1 MTTALNISIEPALM
15 ATIVAT
21 LKTAEL
27 GRLMRAVSAAMTG
40 EDEATVQQPLNNS
53 GLRLAFALL
62 QPSIADARERLASNR
77 ANGARGG
84 RPRKDA
90 RPAAGEPA
98 AASDEEAQKG
108 VLTKKSKKE
117 TLPPTP
123 PIKEKNKKNNFS
135 LSSPAR
141 DEETGGLP
149 AVAAVCPIEE
159 LQQRLLG
166 EQPWL
171 DELCMSRRIRAE
183 DMSRYIAD
191 FVNYLRERDMT
202 ESLSQAKVHF
212 VNQLPFI
219 IKKYQ
224 LQSNNQYHETHQKF
238 IADPVARRRFE
249 QECRRQEVCRAIAE
263 LTAESQRPA
272 VIPF

>member
-1 MTTALNISIEPALM
+1 MTRVYLCSIKNNLRTINTMTTALNISIEPALM

-98 AASDEEAQKG
+98 TASDEEAQKG

-123 PIKEKNKKNNFS
+123 PI
-135 LSSPAR
+135 
-141 DEETGGLP
+141 T
-149 AVAAVCPIEE
+149 
-159 LQQRLLG
+159 
-166 EQPWL
+166 
-171 DELCMSRRIRAE
+171 
-183 DMSRYIAD
+183 Y
-191 FVNYLRERDMT
+191 
-202 ESLSQAKVHF
+202 
-212 VNQLPFI
+212 
-219 IKKYQ
+219 
-224 LQSNNQYHETHQKF
+224 
-238 IADPVARRRFE
+238 
-249 QECRRQEVCRAIAE
+249 
-263 LTAESQRPA
+263 
-272 VIPF
+272 